1 MSSRPTMLRSS
12 AQRPG
17 SPVLASISR
26 GATLSRRFS
35 AGRSETSPAGLRP
48 AARGPWLST
57 LASAFRGAPSP
68 WRVSAGPVGGIIRR
82 PSPGRAGAMLA
93 RSGLHLQGRAV
104 VLAGLVGPVGGIN
117 RGSPPGRA
125 GARLARSRGPRAPAL
140 QYLHTIR
147 QDRCLISLEV
157 RRPSPSWPE
166 VPSYPADCAGLCHP
180 WWPCYNS
187 SPLLRPRSA

>member
-17 SPVLASISR
+17 SPVLTSISR

-68 WRVSAGPVGGIIRR
+68 WRVSAGPVGDGLRPAAHGPSWRVVASTFRGAPSLRR
-82 PSPGRAGAMLA
+82 VST
-93 RSGLHLQGRAV
+93 
-104 VLAGLVGPVGGIN
+104 GLVGDVN
-117 RGSPPGRA
+117 RGSPPDRA

-140 QYLHTIR
+140 EYLHTIR

-166 VPSYPADCAGLCHP
+166 VPSYPADCAGLRHP

-187 SPLLRPRSA
+187 SPLVRPRSA